1 MKHFLTLVLLAMQIA
16 GCAAQPTA
24 PLTNPTPESKV
35 LYIVADS
42 CPYLLSLPFSIADK
56 NKYDYKK
63 TYHALNIPTKN
74 GIFVIGCKEEFV
86 IEGDKAYWP
95 IDRVFPKSDLDKMPV
110 IRMKDFAKGKSLKQL
125 QRAYNKWQEE
135 YDYVFVTKCY
145 NPENDKQERALAVD
159 SYIHKP
165 SKVKYPHYPIDSLTN
180 AIERGVRIVVIDSNK
195 LYAKREVKDTTF
207 VGYAYGIYDRTFG
220 YSIADRNGEKSR
232 YSFLQTQENIYPF
245 EEANV
250 FTIDRKRFQWDD
262 DVVLDLSKL
271 GETHDIQEV
280 WSQYHKFSKGHIVYF
295 IDRAEITK
303 NTITV
308 RTCNTLVY
316 TTGGFGI
323 PKKKTRTK
331 TE

>member
-1 MKHFLTLVLLAMQIA
+1 MKHILTLLLLVMQIA
-16 GCAAQPTA
+16 VCAAKNPA

-42 CPYLLSLPFSIADK
+42 CEFYISSAFFISK
-56 NKYDYKK
+56 KYKDNA
-63 TYHALNIPTKN
+63 TYYTLNIPTKD
-74 GIFVIGCKEEFV
+74 GTFAIGCKEMFLVEN
-86 IEGDKAYWP
+86 GKAYWP
-95 IDRVFPKSDLDKMPV
+95 IDRVFPKSNLDKMPV

-195 LYAKREVKDTTF
+195 PYAKREVKDTTF
-207 VGYAYGIYDRTFG
+207 VGYAYGIYNRTFG

-232 YSFLQTQENIYPF
+232 YSFLQTQENIYPL

-271 GETHDIQEV
+271 GETHDIKEV
-280 WSQYHKFSKGHIVYF
+280 WSQYLKFSKGHIVYF

-323 PKKKTRTK
+323 PKKKTRAK

>member
-1 MKHFLTLVLLAMQIA
+1 MKHFLTLCLLITQVAI
-16 GCAAQPTA
+16 CSAQKPA
-24 PLTNPTPESKV
+24 QLSNPTPESKV

-42 CPYLLSLPFSIADK
+42 CAYFLSSPFFIVDK
-56 NKYDYKK
+56 DKYDYKK
-63 TYHALNIPTKN
+63 TYNTLNIPTKN
-74 GIFVIGCKEEFV
+74 GIFAIGCKEEFV
-86 IEGDKAYWP
+86 VNGDKAHWP

-110 IRMKDFAKGKSLKQL
+110 IRMKDFAKGKSAKQL
-125 QRAYNKWQEE
+125 QRAYEKWQKE
-135 YDYVFVTKCY
+135 YDYVFVTKDY
-145 NPENDKQERALAVD
+145 GSGDKQERTLAVD

-180 AIERGVRIVVIDSNK
+180 AIERGVRIVVIDSHK
-195 LYAKREVKDTTF
+195 PYAKRVVKDTTF
-207 VGYAYGIYDRTFG
+207 VSYAYGIYARTFG
-220 YSIADRNGEKSR
+220 YSIADRNGEKDR
-232 YSFLQTQENIYPF
+232 NSFMQTQENIYPF

-262 DVVLDLSKL
+262 DVALDLSKL

-308 RTCNTLVY
+308 RTCNTLLF
-316 TTGGFGI
+316 TTGGFGGI
-323 PKKKTRTK
+323 RKKSNKTK
-331 TE
+331 